1 MGGVGYASVQGQCLI
16 EFSTTRQAFQE
27 ETNNLK
33 QPCIHIGC
41 CIKTSWEAKTQKH
54 NIYTHTERKEN
65 SLNTT
70 QKKVIKSQEKRKKE
84 EKQNKKGPTK
94 TNPNQLRK
102 CQ

>member
-16 EFSTTRQAFQE
+16 ECSTTRQALQE

-33 QPCIHIGC
+33 QPCIHIDC
-41 CIKTSWEAKTQKH
+41 CFKTSWETKTQKH

-65 SLNTT
+65 NLNTT
-70 QKKVIKSQEKRKKE
+70 QKKVIKSQE
-84 EKQNKKGPTK
+84 EKQNKKRPTK